1 AALASE
7 FKKRVVLIDGS
18 TITSDLGLHFG
29 IYSPSVSLED
39 VLKKKVPILEA
50 VQTHVSG
57 VKLLLAPLAPNKA
70 YLDLEE
76 LKEFL
81 NELESYELILIDSC
95 SSLGDEIIP
104 ILELCDEVLVVTNPE
119 LPAITDALKAIE
131 VAKRNKALVGG
142 VVLNRVRNER
152 YELSV
157 SEIEPFLD
165 ARVIAVVPED
175 AGVREGI
182 ASGNPIV
189 LNSPNSPAAI
199 EFKKLAAHLVGEE
212 YIVGFFTMLRNLFRF
227 KRKPGP
233 KAAVKVEETLKK
245 VEKVEEIKLR
255 PAVGEE
261 IHKLKLKRD
270 IAQSIIGRLTDRHEK
285 GLIEKTT
292 YDKLRERYERELN
305 EHSKEIEKLEAD
317 SARKL
322 ASLPSSYRKR

>member
-1 AALASE
+1 MKTIAVISGKGGVGKTTAVANIGAALASE

-50 VQTHVSG
+50 VQAHVSG
-57 VKLLLAPLAPNKA
+57 VKLLLAPLAPSKA
-70 YLDLEE
+70 YPDLEE

-95 SSLGDEIIP
+95 SGLGNEIIP

-131 VAKRNKALVGG
+131 VAKRNKVLVGG

-182 ASGNPIV
+182 ASGNPVV

-212 YIVGFFTMLRNLFRF
+212 YIVGFFTRLRNLFRF
-227 KRKPGP
+227 RRKPGS
-233 KAAVKVEETLKK
+233 KAAVKVEE
-245 VEKVEEIKLR
+245 IKR
-255 PAVGEE
+255 WN
-261 IHKLKLKRD
+261 
-270 IAQSIIGRLTDRHEK
+270 
-285 GLIEKTT
+285 
-292 YDKLRERYERELN
+292 YD
-305 EHSKEIEKLEAD
+305 
-317 SARKL
+317 
-322 ASLPSSYRKR
+322 